1 MFADPQSIT
10 VNSVAQSCPR
20 VIAGDLNCTYKEA
33 TGAFQL
39 RISHQETSKR
49 IRRMVRIDQKKVAAD
64 PLTAVNAYQT
74 AGVYVVVDEPVTGFS
89 DTELEYL
96 VTALKNWLTAG
107 NIAKVLASE
116 S

>member
-1 MFADPQSIT
+1 MFTDPQSIT
-10 VNSVAQSCPR
+10 VNTVAKSCPR
-20 VIAGDLNCTYKEA
+20 TTVGDLNCTYKEA
-33 TGAFQL
+33 TGEFQL

-74 AGVYVVVDEPVTGFS
+74 AGVYLVIDEPITGFS
-89 DTELEYL
+89 DAELGYL
-96 VTALKNWLTAG
+96 VTALKDWATTG
-107 NIAKVLASE
+107 NIAKVVASE

>member
-10 VNSVAQSCPR
+10 VNAVAKSLPR
-20 VIAGDLNCTYKEA
+20 VNTGDLNSTYKQDVGEY
-33 TGAFQL
+33 QL

-49 IRRMVRIDQKKVAAD
+49 IRRMIRIDQKVVAAD

-74 AGVYVVVDEPVTGFS
+74 AGVYLVIDEPVVGFS
-89 DTELEYL
+89 DAQLGYL
-96 VTALKNWLTAG
+96 VAALSAWATPANV
-107 NIAKVLASE
+107 AKVLASE